1 MSQPNRK
8 QPNPIGRLADEWT
21 DEWRG
26 ALIRNDRNEIQTM
39 IKEGFPLNVRDGQGD
54 INSKESDNKEKKMRM
69 ELIHELL
76 IDEWFD
82 VLAEG
87 DIKNVQIMIDA
98 GFPVNVLDW
107 EGDTSVMNAIETN
120 NEETRMELLHIL
132 LEAGASTE
140 GAIARELTIHADP
153 RVIDLLVEFGAD
165 INEIDTKTGLNNTPL
180 QYALF
185 LFGIAKNE
193 DQLTS
198 RYKMVMHLLN
208 KGAKPTIYHEDTD
221 PPITQWYSNPS
232 SPEVHKKR
240 DDYAVKL
247 VKRMVLEGA
256 DVNVRGN
263 GSRTALLIALVYD
276 LPDTARTLLYKG
288 ADPNMESLEGFTP
301 LRSAILQ
308 SDLGMVKTLL
318 ARGADLEIA
327 TLDGST
333 PLMAAAVQ
341 TNPKIVEYLLKKG
354 AEPNITTKKGT
365 TALSLAANAGNLMN
379 IHILLRYGA
388 RITPLIRR
396 NYHGYS
402 VHVKRML
409 EQTNH
414 TLQDLQPP
422 QNNQKNQNNV
432 PPRRAYAGFGHG
444 TTDMIQNPEYR
455 DPAFYGPAEKKPAW
469 ERRPSIGKYVAD
481 TFVVPENCVVVLKGS
496 PDALVNISEVN
507 RIIQRLSTLDKNT
520 LENPSAHLGNLTK
533 AIGPVSIYGP
543 GDQCPNVMYYF
554 YPEFQDMIKDLQN
567 AIKRERIMYTTRL
580 SPQEKKAALQNIP
593 KPGLFRLVKG
603 LLSLPVDEIDVNEKT
618 AILRYKGDEDQIGS
632 RILVEDLVEYLYVDS
647 VIPQPSAV
655 HDLFRIL
662 FGTKRYHSLTLDRVT
677 EWDMRRLRGV
687 KPLMYSQRELCN
699 LLPGV
704 YYYTVCRQYNV
715 PEEEKE
721 SGWAYWH
728 YTPNIQKSVNPAIVN
743 VRKLP
748 PHMQRIARNV
758 IGEAETRRKGTVKK
772 IYNQRRADAIA
783 DAAMRFSRKQRD
795 NQRHANVIAKAEANQ
810 EEKKDN
816 QSGGRRMRKHQTHK
830 THKKH
835 RL

>member
-1 MSQPNRK
+1 MSQLN
-8 QPNPIGRLADEWT
+8 L
-21 DEWRG
+21 
-26 ALIRNDRNEIQTM
+26 NDDVIDKWLFAIAEGDLQTVQSM
-39 IKEGFPLNVRDGQGD
+39 IEEGFPVDT
-54 INSKESDNKEKKMRM
+54 
-69 ELIHELL
+69 
-76 IDEWFD
+76 
-82 VLAEG
+82 
-87 DIKNVQIMIDA
+87 
-98 GFPVNVLDW
+98 W
-107 EGDTSVMNAIETN
+107 EAYGDTPVINAIETD
-120 NEETRMELLHIL
+120 NEETRMELLRIL

-153 RVIDLLVEFGAD
+153 RVIDLLLEFGAD
-165 INEIDTKTGLNNTPL
+165 INKMDTKTGLNDTPL

-198 RYKMVMHLLN
+198 RYKMVLHLLD

-232 SPEVHKKR
+232 SSEVHKKR

-263 GSRTALLIALVYD
+263 GNRTALLIALVYD

-308 SDLGMVKTLL
+308 SDLGMVKTLWE
-318 ARGADLEIA
+318 RGADLKIA

-333 PLMAAAVQ
+333 PLMAAVIQ
-341 TNPKIVEYLLKKG
+341 PNPKIVEYLLTKG
-354 AEPNITTKKGT
+354 ADPNITTKKGT

-379 IHILLRYGA
+379 IDVLLKYGA
-388 RITPLIRR
+388 RITPLIRQ
-396 NYHGYS
+396 NYHGYRDY
-402 VHVKRML
+402 VKRML

-414 TLQDLQPP
+414 TLQGLQPP
-422 QNNQKNQNNV
+422 QKNQTKV

-507 RIIQRLSTLDKNT
+507 RIVQRLSTLDKNT
-520 LENPSAHLGNLTK
+520 LENPSAHLGNLTR

-632 RILVEDLVEYLYVDS
+632 RILVEDVIEYLYADS
-647 VIPQPSAV
+647 VLPRPSAV

-677 EWDMRRLRGV
+677 EWDMQRLRGV
-687 KPLMYSQRELCN
+687 KPLMYSQKELCD

-758 IGEAETRRKGTVKK
+758 IGEAETRRKGTVKRM
-772 IYNQRRADAIA
+772 YNQRRADAITKA
-783 DAAMRFSRKQRD
+783 ETGKKEVKKIFNKRFAYAIAEAAMRRNVSTKQRHNQRPANAIARAETGKKEVKKIFNKRFADAIAKAAIKFSRKQRY
-795 NQRHANVIAKAEANQ
+795 NQPHANVFAKAKANQ

-816 QSGGRRMRKHQTHK
+816 QSGGRRRRKHQTHK